1 MRWTHVLELCG
12 ALLAAGCNQELTLSE
27 VQQALEESAQAE
39 QALTF
44 ADGTVEITTHF
55 TIGQAVEAAAQ
66 ELRDFIRS
74 QLPCAEITLDG
85 ATLTVVYGA
94 NPGNCTYHGQT
105 FSGSHSVEIVSA
117 SQGNLVVHHVWDEL
131 ANQRLSVSGTADV
144 TWSSAEASRRVV
156 HELAWTHLASGGQVT
171 GSGDRTM
178 TALAGGIAEGIQVEG
193 SRHWTSARGG
203 WDLDIDGVEMR
214 WVDPVPQAGAYQ
226 LDTPF
231 GDKTLG
237 MTFQRVDADT
247 IRVEITNGARTFT
260 FLVNRAG
267 NVTQG

>member
-1 MRWTHVLELCG
+1 MRWTHVAWLCG
-12 ALLAAGCNQELTLSE
+12 ALLAVGCNQELTLAE
-27 VQQALEESAQAE
+27 VQQALEESSRAE

-55 TIGQAVEAAAQ
+55 TIGQAVEDAAQ
-66 ELRDFIRS
+66 ELRAFIQS
-74 QLPCAEITLDG
+74 QLPCAEVTLAG
-85 ATLTVVYGA
+85 AVLTVVYGA
-94 NPGNCTYHGQT
+94 NPGSCSYHGQT

-156 HELAWTHLASGGQVT
+156 HELEWTELATGGRVT

-193 SRHWTSARGG
+193 ARQWTSARGG

-214 WVDPVPQAGAYQ
+214 WIDPVPQAGSYA
-226 LDTPF
+226 LATPF
-231 GDKTLG
+231 GEKTLG
-237 MTFQRVDADT
+237 MTFQRVDEDT
-247 IRVEITNGARTFT
+247 IRVEITNGVRGFT